1 MATGNSFRLMTGAP
15 QITFRRTRRR
25 TCYEVQKFAGA
36 ICLSIVSVVLSSPA
50 SVFAQQPYY
59 QNKTIR
65 IIRGGEPGGSG
76 DLQARA
82 LIPFLKKNIP
92 GDPTIIVENMP
103 GAAGRKAVNHIY
115 STAKPDGLA
124 IGAVG
129 AGLVAGPILG
139 LPGSQYDIDKLIYL
153 GSTESGDPYVFVSR
167 KEAGFD
173 SLEKLRAATGLRI
186 GAQAVGHPVFISGR
200 MFGYLLGLKEP
211 RMVVGYGGPEI
222 DIALGSGEL
231 DLRANGA
238 DTIFQRN
245 RDGLQVGQLNFHAF
259 ITIPKGNFIK
269 GLPKAPELESF
280 AKNDKE
286 RQMVNL
292 FRAFLYPR
300 WPYIV
305 PPGTPKE
312 VVGILRGAMAKS
324 FKDPEFHKEFKKLM
338 SNEPTPLTGEEMETA
353 IRELPRDPET
363 VALYKKMAEQGP
375 LPAR

>member
-1 MATGNSFRLMTGAP
+1 MAAGSSFQIDRGESSRRNAMKSAEEHMRKRNIRSGVLFLFLSACLLTAHADAQAP
-15 QITFRRTRRR
+15 YF
-25 TCYEVQKFAGA
+25 
-36 ICLSIVSVVLSSPA
+36 
-50 SVFAQQPYY
+50 

-65 IIRGGEPGGSG
+65 IIRGGEPGGTG

-82 LIPFLKKNIP
+82 LIPFLKKYIP

-115 STAKPDGLA
+115 ATAKPDGLA

-173 SLEKLRAATGLRI
+173 GLEKLRGAAGLRI

-200 MFGYLLGLKEP
+200 MFGYLLGLKDP
-211 RMVVGYGGPEI
+211 KMVVGYSGPEI
-222 DIALGSGEL
+222 DIALARGEV

-238 DTIFQRN
+238 DTIFQRS
-245 RDGLQVGQLNFHAF
+245 REGLDKASLNFHAS
-259 ITIPKGNFIK
+259 ITIPKGNFIQ
-269 GLPKAPELESF
+269 GLPKSPELDSF
-280 AKNDKE
+280 AKNDRE
-286 RQMVNL
+286 RQMINL
-292 FRAFLYPR
+292 FRTFLYPR

-305 PPGTPKE
+305 PPATPKE
-312 VVGILRGAMAKS
+312 VVGILRGAMVKA
-324 FKDPEFHKEFKKLM
+324 FKDPEFHKEFKKLLTTDP
-338 SNEPTPLTGEEMETA
+338 SPLTGEEMEIA
-353 IRELPRDPET
+353 IRELPRDSET
-363 VALYKKMAEQGP
+363 IALYKKMADHGP
-375 LPAR
+375 LPPR

>member
-1 MATGNSFRLMTGAP
+1 MRMGKTG
-15 QITFRRTRRR
+15 
-25 TCYEVQKFAGA
+25 
-36 ICLSIVSVVLSSPA
+36 IVILFSSLTLCFSVSSA
-50 SVFAQQPYY
+50 FAQSPYF
-59 QNKTIR
+59 QGKTIK

-103 GAAGRKAVNHIY
+103 GAAGRKAVNYIY

-139 LPGSQYDIDKLIYL
+139 IPGSQYDIDKLIYL

-173 SLEKLRAATGLRI
+173 SLEKLRASTGLRI

-222 DIALGSGEL
+222 DIALARGEV

-238 DTIFQRN
+238 DTVFQRN
-245 RDGLQVGQLNFHAF
+245 RDGLQVGQLNFHAS
-259 ITIPKGNFIK
+259 ITIPKGHFIQ
-269 GLPKAPELESF
+269 GLPKSPELESF
-280 AKNDKE
+280 AKNEKE

-305 PPGTPKE
+305 PPGTPKD
-312 VVGILRGAMAKS
+312 VVAILRGAMVKA

-338 SNEPTPLTGEEMETA
+338 TNDPSPLTGEEMEVA

-363 VALYKKMAEQGP
+363 VSLYKKMAELGP
-375 LPAR
+375 LPPR

>member
-1 MATGNSFRLMTGAP
+1 MQSK
-15 QITFRRTRRR
+15 
-25 TCYEVQKFAGA
+25 KFGWAVLF
-36 ICLSIVSVVLSSPA
+36 LSLAFQALSHPA
-50 SVFAQQPYY
+50 LSQPAYY
-59 QNKTIR
+59 QGKTIK
-65 IIRGGEPGGSG
+65 IIRGGEPGGTG

-82 LIPFLKKNIP
+82 LIPFLKKYIP

-115 STAKPDGLA
+115 ASAKPDGLA

-222 DIALGSGEL
+222 DIALAKGEV
-231 DLRANGA
+231 DIRANGA
-238 DTIFQRN
+238 DTIFQRS
-245 RDGLQVGQLNFHAF
+245 REGLDKASLNFHAS
-259 ITIPKGNFIK
+259 ITIPKGHFIQ
-269 GLPKAPELESF
+269 GLPKSPELESF
-280 AKNDKE
+280 AKNDRE
-286 RQMVNL
+286 RQMIHL

-305 PPGTPKE
+305 PPSTPKE
-312 VVGILRGAMAKS
+312 VVGILRGAMAKA
-324 FKDPEFHKEFKKLM
+324 FKDPEFHKGFKKLVANDP
-338 SNEPTPLTGEEMETA
+338 SPLTGEEMEIA

-363 VALYKKMAEQGP
+363 VGLYKKMADHGP
-375 LPAR
+375 LPPR

>member
-1 MATGNSFRLMTGAP
+1 MNSWKIVYGIFSIFLS
-15 QITFRRTRRR
+15 
-25 TCYEVQKFAGA
+25 CFASQNA
-36 ICLSIVSVVLSSPA
+36 
-50 SVFAQQPYY
+50 FAQQPYY

-103 GAAGRKAVNHIY
+103 GAAGRKAVNYIY
-115 STAKPDGLA
+115 STAKADGLA

-167 KEAGFD
+167 REAGFD

-186 GAQAVGHPVFISGR
+186 GAQAIGHPVFISGR
-200 MFGYLLGLKEP
+200 MFAYLLGLKDP

-222 DIALGSGEL
+222 DIALAKGEV

-238 DTIFQRN
+238 DTIFQRS
-245 RDGLQVGQLNFHAF
+245 REGLDKASLNFHAY
-259 ITIPKGNFIK
+259 ITVPKGKFIP

-286 RQMVNL
+286 RQIVNL
-292 FRAFLYPR
+292 FRSFLYPR

-305 PPGTPKE
+305 PPATPKG
-312 VVGILRGAMAKS
+312 VVGTLRGAMAKA

-338 SNEPTPLTGEEMETA
+338 SNDPTPLTGEDMENA
-353 IRELPRDPET
+353 IRDLPRDPET
-363 VALYKKMAEQGP
+363 VALYKKMADQGP
-375 LPAR
+375 LPPR

>member
-1 MATGNSFRLMTGAP
+1 
-15 QITFRRTRRR
+15 
-25 TCYEVQKFAGA
+25 
-36 ICLSIVSVVLSSPA
+36 
-50 SVFAQQPYY
+50 
-59 QNKTIR
+59 
-65 IIRGGEPGGSG
+65 
-76 DLQARA
+76 
-82 LIPFLKKNIP
+82 
-92 GDPTIIVENMP
+92 MP

-200 MFGYLLGLKEP
+200 MFAYLLGLKEP
-211 RMVVGYGGPEI
+211 RMVVGYGGPEM
-222 DIALGSGEL
+222 DIALAKGEI

-245 RDGLQVGQLNFHAF
+245 REGLQIGQLNFHAS

-286 RQMVNL
+286 RQMINL

-305 PPGTPKE
+305 PPATPKE
-312 VVGILRGAMAKS
+312 VVANLARRHGEGFQRSRVSQGIQKTHEPRADAAHRRGNGNRDPRIAARPRNRRALQENGRAGPAAAEVERKS
-324 FKDPEFHKEFKKLM
+324 
-338 SNEPTPLTGEEMETA
+338 SNRSSRSAPFNPTSKSSSRVAGEEEVEGEQLEPVRRSSMLKRVGSRRLYFMLTDL
-353 IRELPRDPET
+353 RVRPDSFLPGQNHHHRP
-363 VALYKKMAEQGP
+363 GH
-375 LPAR
+375 